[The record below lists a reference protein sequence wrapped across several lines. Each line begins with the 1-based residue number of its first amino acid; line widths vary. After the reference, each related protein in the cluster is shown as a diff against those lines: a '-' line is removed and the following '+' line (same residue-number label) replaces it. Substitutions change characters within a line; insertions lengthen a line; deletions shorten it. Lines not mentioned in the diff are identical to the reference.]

1 MFARLEFYACPNR
14 PVARMDLRE
23 ELEAALGELYSIE
36 QELGGGGMSRVF
48 LAEETAL
55 ERRVVVKVLP
65 RELTG
70 GVNVDRF
77 RREIVLAAQLQHPH
91 IVTLLSTGQ
100 VGGVPYYTMP
110 YEEGR
115 SLRAHLRE
123 RGPLPI
129 GETVGILGDVA
140 KALAFAH
147 ERGVI
152 HRDIKPD
159 NILLC
164 GGAAV
169 VSDFGIAKA
178 VSDSKDTPPPTVT
191 GESLTQIGMSIGTP
205 TYMAPEQAAADPDV
219 DFRADIY
226 AFGVTAYEMLAGRP
240 PFCDLS
246 PRKLLAAHLS
256 QPPEPIRA
264 RRPDTPPALA
274 DLVMRCLAKEPAD
287 RPQHASELVRVL
299 EIVQAGEE
307 RARAG
312 AARGGL
318 GRRLALGFVAIVAVA
333 IVARAA
339 IIAMGLPEWV
349 LPLMLVATVL
359 VIVVLVGRAQ
369 GIARAV
375 TPFTPAR
382 RGD

>member
-1 MFARLEFYACPNR
+1 ME
-14 PVARMDLRE
+14 LRE

-48 LAEETAL
+48 LARETAL

-115 SLRAHLRE
+115 SLRSHLRE
-123 RGPLPI
+123 HGPLPI

-178 VSDSKDTPPPTVT
+178 VSDSKDSPPPTVT
-191 GESLTQIGMSIGTP
+191 GESLTQIGMSVGTP

-226 AFGVTAYEMLAGRP
+226 SFGVMAYEMLAGRP

-256 QPPEPIRA
+256 QPPEPILA

-287 RPQHASELVRVL
+287 RPQRASDLVRVL

-312 AARGGL
+312 ASRGSLARL
-318 GRRLALGFVAIVAVA
+318 LALGFVAIVAVA

-349 LPLMLVATVL
+349 LPLMLVLTVL

-369 GIARAV
+369 GIVPAV

>member
-1 MFARLEFYACPNR
+1 
-14 PVARMDLRE
+14 
-23 ELEAALGELYSIE
+23 
-36 QELGGGGMSRVF
+36 
-48 LAEETAL
+48 
-55 ERRVVVKVLP
+55 
-65 RELTG
+65 
-70 GVNVDRF
+70 
-77 RREIVLAAQLQHPH
+77 
-91 IVTLLSTGQ
+91 
-100 VGGVPYYTMP
+100 MP

-147 ERGVI
+147 EHGVI

-159 NILLC
+159 NTLLC

-178 VSDSKDTPPPTVT
+178 VSESKDSPPPSVT

-226 AFGVTAYEMLAGRP
+226 SFGVMAYEMLAGRP

-256 QPPEPIRA
+256 QPPEPILA

-287 RPQHASELVRVL
+287 RPQRASELVRVL

-312 AARGGL
+312 SARGGL
-318 GRRLALGFVAIVAVA
+318 GRRLLLGFVAIVAVA

-349 LPLMLVATVL
+349 LPLMLVLTVL

-369 GIARAV
+369 GIARAI

>member
-1 MFARLEFYACPNR
+1 
-14 PVARMDLRE
+14 MDLRD

-36 QELGGGGMSRVF
+36 TELGGGGMSRVF
-48 LAEETAL
+48 LARETAL
-55 ERRVVVKVLP
+55 GRRVVVKVLP

-123 RGPLPI
+123 LGPLPI

-140 KALAFAH
+140 KALAYAH

-159 NILLC
+159 NVLLC

-178 VSDSKDTPPPTVT
+178 VSDSKDAPPPSVT

-219 DFRADIY
+219 DSRADIY

-287 RPQHASELVRVL
+287 RPQKASDVVRVL

-307 RARAG
+307 RARAT
-312 AARGGL
+312 AARGSL
-318 GRRLALGFVAIVAVA
+318 GRALALGFVALVAVA
-333 IVARAA
+333 IVARAS
-339 IIAMGLPEWV
+339 IIAMGLPDWV
-349 LPLMLVATVL
+349 LPVMLVATVL

-369 GIARAV
+369 GIARV
-375 TPFTPAR
+375 PTPLTPAR
-382 RGD
+382 RGE